1 MAKISFYGS
10 WIDVKSLNKK
20 DKKNYITSMVLVFLG
35 AIAWGIHLSGGAAGI
50 LSASNEIGYN
60 TESLFTIARIS
71 VVVCWGA
78 GIFFYIRFLKT
89 QDELFRKYHDYV
101 LSWGAVSFLF
111 LGMVISL
118 MAPYFD
124 FQPSYYE
131 FFIAFAIGAAIG
143 GYRFH
148 REFLR

>member
-71 VVVCWGA
+71 VVIC
-78 GIFFYIRFLKT
+78 
-89 QDELFRKYHDYV
+89 
-101 LSWGAVSFLF
+101 WGAVSFLF

>member
-20 DKKNYITSMVLVFLG
+20 DKKNYITSMILVSLG
-35 AIAWGIHLSGGAAGI
+35 AFAWGIHLSGSDAGI
-50 LSASNEIGYN
+50 LSASNQIGSS
-60 TESLFTIARIS
+60 TEFLFTIARIS
-71 VVVCWGA
+71 VVICWGA
-78 GIFFYIRFLKT
+78 AIFFYVRFLKS

-111 LGMVISL
+111 LGIVISL

-131 FFIAFAIGAAIG
+131 YFIAFAIGAAIG
-143 GYRFH
+143 GFRFH
-148 REFLR
+148 MEFLR

>member
-20 DKKNYITSMVLVFLG
+20 DKKNYITSMILVFLG
-35 AIAWGIHLSGGAAGI
+35 AFAWGIHLSGSDAGI
-50 LSASNEIGYN
+50 LSASNQIVSS
-60 TESLFTIARIS
+60 TEFLFTIARIS
-71 VVVCWGA
+71 VVICWGA
-78 GIFFYIRFLKT
+78 AIFFYVRFLKS

-111 LGMVISL
+111 LGIVISL

-131 FFIAFAIGAAIG
+131 YFIAFAIGAAIG
-143 GYRFH
+143 GFRFH
-148 REFLR
+148 MEFLR

>member
-35 AIAWGIHLSGGAAGI
+35 AFAWGIHLSGSDAGI
-50 LSASNEIGYN
+50 LSASNQIGSS
-60 TESLFTIARIS
+60 TEFLFTIARIS
-71 VVVCWGA
+71 VVICWGA
-78 GIFFYIRFLKT
+78 AIFFYVRFLKS

-111 LGMVISL
+111 VGILISL

-131 FFIAFAIGAAIG
+131 YFIAFAIGAAIG
-143 GYRFH
+143 GFRFH
-148 REFLR
+148 MEFLR

>member
-20 DKKNYITSMVLVFLG
+20 DKKNYITSMILVFLG
-35 AIAWGIHLSGGAAGI
+35 AFAWGIHLSGSDAGI
-50 LSASNEIGYN
+50 LSASNQIGSN
-60 TESLFTIARIS
+60 TEFLFTIARIS
-71 VVVCWGA
+71 VVICWGA
-78 GIFFYIRFLKT
+78 AIFFYVRFLKS

-101 LSWGAVSFLF
+101 LSSGAVSFLF
-111 LGMVISL
+111 LGIVISL

-131 FFIAFAIGAAIG
+131 YFIAFAIGAAIG
-143 GYRFH
+143 GFRFH
-148 REFLR
+148 MEFLR